1 MTTKE
6 AADAL
11 GIKPVTVRAAIKS
24 GKLRAV
30 RHGRDW
36 HITPAAV
43 EAYRRQYDRPGFFVE
58 GDYLV
63 MTVAQFRR
71 WIQARWA
78 VSGAASA

>member
-6 AADAL
+6 AAEAL

-24 GKLRAV
+24 GSLRAV

-43 EAYRRQYDRPGFFVE
+43 EAYRAGSLGKPGRK
-58 GDYLV
+58 
-63 MTVAQFRR
+63 AK
-71 WIQARWA
+71 
-78 VSGAASA
+78 

>member
-6 AADAL
+6 AAAAL

-43 EAYRRQYDRPGFFVE
+43 EAYRSGSLGKPGRPSKPKAMEDVE
-58 GDYLV
+58 
-63 MTVAQFRR
+63 
-71 WIQARWA
+71 
-78 VSGAASA
+78 

>member
-43 EAYRRQYDRPGFFVE
+43 EAYR
-58 GDYLV
+58 
-63 MTVAQFRR
+63 
-71 WIQARWA
+71 
-78 VSGAASA
+78 AASLGKPGRPRVTKSSGNG